1 MAIRTLTFCLIL
13 CAGAAAVAAAPQ
25 WKAGAAK
32 IVITPDEP
40 VWMGGYASRKAPSE
54 GKVHNLHAKALAVED
69 AQGNRFVL
77 VTTDLLVITPE
88 LRTGVEDAV
97 AERHGLPPDAL
108 MMNASHTHCGP
119 EIREGL
125 IMRRNGTAAFAA
137 RARVYVRKLTGQI
150 VQVIDNAVAN
160 MQSAELTY
168 SFARAGFAMNRRR
181 PTDNGIQNSPFPDG
195 PVDHQVPV
203 LQIKSGSGVGN
214 LTTVV
219 FGYACHNTTL
229 SFQKLCGDYA
239 GFAQKYIEEAHPGT
253 IAMFLA
259 GCGGDQNPYPRGT
272 LELCQQ
278 HGRALANSVETALQ
292 AKSVRAIDGPVR
304 ARLEYVDLE
313 FAEPPSQE
321 QLQQRLPTESGRY
334 AKYTQRLLDQYA
346 QSGKPRTTYP
356 FPLQAIQFGDD
367 LTLIALCGEAV
378 VDYSLRLR
386 RELQESST
394 TLNTSG
400 SVVWVAGYSN
410 HVFGYLPSRRVLA
423 EGGYEGGRAM
433 ISTNFPGPFA
443 PSVEDRIVKKTREL
457 VEQVRN

>member
-1 MAIRTLTFCLIL
+1 
-13 CAGAAAVAAAPQ
+13 
-25 WKAGAAK
+25 
-32 IVITPDEP
+32 
-40 VWMGGYASRKAPSE
+40 
-54 GKVHNLHAKALAVED
+54 
-69 AQGNRFVL
+69 
-77 VTTDLLVITPE
+77 
-88 LRTGVEDAV
+88 
-97 AERHGLPPDAL
+97 
-108 MMNASHTHCGP
+108 
-119 EIREGL
+119 
-125 IMRRNGTAAFAA
+125 
-137 RARVYVRKLTGQI
+137 
-150 VQVIDNAVAN
+150 
-160 MQSAELTY
+160 
-168 SFARAGFAMNRRR
+168 
-181 PTDNGIQNSPFPDG
+181 
-195 PVDHQVPV
+195 V